1 MMGPLIEPTC
11 RSNGVILSETTQND
25 EPLKRQA
32 DGSWIA
38 EYGNFTLKSAL
49 QPIFRFINGK
59 LRPVAFEGLLRP
71 IIDDTSALTGPFL
84 QAISR
89 DDQLH
94 VETLARTLHVRN
106 ASNLPQVARRLFLNF
121 DPSLIG
127 PKSSLENILQDLGT
141 ELRVSGLSPTHCVC
155 EITENA
161 AQSREYLNYFVYA
174 LRARG
179 YKIAVDDFGSQ
190 SSDLARIELL
200 TPDLVKFDGPMIKDM
215 MEHASGLTELK
226 KLIEHFHSLRIDVV
240 LEGLEEMWQIEM
252 AEAAG
257 ADMVQGFA
265 AAVPRLAPADFS
277 EWFENDKE
285 TKLRPLL
292 SKPAMG

>member
-1 MMGPLIEPTC
+1 MSRLKKRICG
-11 RSNGVILSETTQND
+11 SNGVILSETN
-25 EPLKRQA
+25 EKASPFVRHS
-32 DGSWIA
+32 DGSWTA
-38 EYGNFTLKSAL
+38 EYGKFTLKTAL

-71 IIDDTSALTGPFL
+71 IIDETSVLTAPFL
-84 QAISR
+84 QAISGE
-89 DDQLH
+89 DQLH

-106 ASNLPQVARRLFLNF
+106 AANLPQVAQRLFLNF
-121 DPSLIG
+121 DPSLIE
-127 PKSSLENILQDLGT
+127 PKSAFESILHDLGA
-141 ELRVSGLSPTHCVC
+141 ELRVSGLSPAQCVC
-155 EITENA
+155 EITEKA
-161 AQSREYLNYFVYA
+161 AQSRENLNYFVYA

-190 SSDLARIELL
+190 SSDMARIEQL

-215 MEHASGLTELK
+215 MDHAPGLTELK
-226 KLIEHFHSLRIDVV
+226 KLIKYFHELRIDVV

-265 AAVPRLAPADFS
+265 AAIPRLAPADFS
-277 EWFENDKE
+277 EWFKDDSE

-292 SKPAMG
+292 SKPAIG

>member
-1 MMGPLIEPTC
+1 M
-11 RSNGVILSETTQND
+11 ILSETIDND
-25 EPLKRQA
+25 APYKRHS
-32 DGSWIA
+32 DGSWTA
-38 EYGNFTLKSAL
+38 EYSDFTLQSAL

-71 IIDDTSALTGPFL
+71 TLDETSVLTGSFL

-94 VETLARTLHVRN
+94 VETIARTLHVRN
-106 ASNLPQVARRLFLNF
+106 SSNLPQSAKRLFLNF
-121 DPSLIG
+121 DPSLIE
-127 PKSSLENILQDLGT
+127 PSSAFEQILQDLGT
-141 ELRVSGLSPTHCVC
+141 ELRVSGFSPAECVC
-155 EITENA
+155 EITEKA
-161 AQSREYLNYFVYA
+161 AQSREQLSYFVYA

-179 YKIAVDDFGSQ
+179 YKIAVDDFGSE
-190 SSDLARIELL
+190 SSDMARIQQL
-200 TPDLVKFDGPMIKDM
+200 TPDIVKFDGGMIKEM

-226 KLIEHFHSLRIDVV
+226 KLIEHFHTLRIDVV

-277 EWFENDKE
+277 EWFQNDQG

-292 SKPAMG
+292 SKPAIG